1 MAREQLRG
9 RDWLSFSLAAALP
22 GFVLAMALAG
32 MFQYLGDPMAQD
44 KSQVTMWIVPPLW
57 MAAAG
62 AAFGFRTPHAAWRWL
77 LLAAALAIGAVVALR
92 LLVRG

>member
-1 MAREQLRG
+1 MARERLRG
-9 RDWLSFSLAAALP
+9 RDWLAFSLAAALP

-32 MFQYLGDPMAQD
+32 VFQYLGNPLAQD

-62 AAFGFRTPHAAWRWL
+62 AAFGFRTPRAAWGWL
-77 LLAAALAIGAVVALR
+77 LLASALASLAVVALR
-92 LLVRG
+92 TWG

>member
-9 RDWLSFSLAAALP
+9 RDWLAFSLAAALP

-32 MFQYLGDPMAQD
+32 IFQYAAHPLAQD
-44 KSQVTMWIVPPLW
+44 KSQVTMWIVAPLW

-62 AAFGFRTPHAAWRWL
+62 AAFGFRQPRAAWYWL
-77 LLAAALAIGAVVALR
+77 TPAALVASAVVSALR
-92 LLVRG
+92 WGN

>member
-22 GFVLAMALAG
+22 GFVLAMALSG
-32 MFQYLGDPMAQD
+32 VFQYLGDPLAAD

-62 AAFGFRTPHAAWRWL
+62 AAFGFRTPRAAWGWL
-77 LLAAALAIGAVVALR
+77 SLAGIVACVLVAALR
-92 LLVRG
+92 LWG

>member
-1 MAREQLRG
+1 MARERLRR

-22 GFVLAMALAG
+22 GFVLAMALSG
-32 MFQYLGDPMAQD
+32 VFQYLGDPLAAD

-62 AAFGFRTPHAAWRWL
+62 AAFGFRTPRAAWGW
-77 LLAAALAIGAVVALR
+77 LLAAAVVASAAVVALR
-92 LLVRG
+92 AWG

>member
-1 MAREQLRG
+1 MARERLRG

-32 MFQYLGDPMAQD
+32 VFQYLGDPLATD

-57 MAAAG
+57 LAAA
-62 AAFGFRTPHAAWRWL
+62 AATFGFRTASAAWGWL
-77 LLAAALAIGAVVALR
+77 LPAAALAGLAVVALR
-92 LLVRG
+92 MWG

>member
-32 MFQYLGDPMAQD
+32 VFQYLGDPIAQD

-62 AAFGFRTPHAAWRWL
+62 TAFWFRSPRAAWGWL
-77 LLAAALAIGAVVALR
+77 LLAAALASAAVFALR
-92 LLVRG
+92 TWG

>member
-1 MAREQLRG
+1 MARERLRG

-22 GFVLAMALAG
+22 GFVLAMALSG
-32 MFQYLGDPMAQD
+32 VFQYLGDPLAND

-62 AAFGFRTPHAAWRWL
+62 VAFGFRTPRAAWGWL
-77 LLAAALAIGAVVALR
+77 SLATVVACAMVAALR
-92 LLVRG
+92 LWG

>member
-1 MAREQLRG
+1 MARERLRG
-9 RDWLSFSLAAALP
+9 RDWLAFSLAAALP

-32 MFQYLGDPMAQD
+32 VFQYLGNPLAQD

-62 AAFGFRTPHAAWRWL
+62 AAFGFRTPRAAWGWL
-77 LLAAALAIGAVVALR
+77 LLASVLASLAVVALR
-92 LLVRG
+92 LWG